1 VLADACAVPGLIYPV
16 WGSDHY
22 MRPVWELRSLAGA
35 LLTHLGDELDLF
47 AMDGADTDR
56 RID

>member
-1 VLADACAVPGLIYPV
+1 V

-35 LLTHLGDELDLF
+35 LLTYLGDELNLF
-47 AMDGADTDR
+47 ATADEEAHRRTD
-56 RID
+56 